1 MIWTHIPLQREIIDF
16 LMDNIKNQKLE
27 AFKVMNRFLSIKF
40 NGGCES
46 SDGLMVQLTHLNGI
60 LDGKLG
66 GYEMMVRNSN
76 LIFIH
81 LAKSGYMDVE
91 KVFAQWTHDKSVF
104 LQNAYFKLLV
114 DVVVAIGFQD
124 TIFFVCFCITKAFIF
139 KSNFVA
145 ILRVLSTRFCLYCF
159 CIM

>member
-66 GYEMMVRNSN
+66 GYEMIVKIVISIYSLAN
-76 LIFIH
+76 LV
-81 LAKSGYMDVE
+81 MDVE

-124 TIFFVCFCITKAFIF
+124 TIFFVCF
-139 KSNFVA
+139 
-145 ILRVLSTRFCLYCF
+145 VLYY
-159 CIM
+159 